1 VAVVAMVG
9 LEEVLMAIR
18 VMQVVMEQQS
28 LILYRVGLLVEMV
41 VVGEMGEMGV
51 PFHCGLAE

>member
-1 VAVVAMVG
+1 MVG